1 MNKKMMIILLISI
14 GIIIVLV
21 SNINCPYK
29 ENILY
34 SQSQLNGYNE
44 KVMVNNN
51 LINRS
56 EAIEIATNLLSN
68 TLGVDLS
75 EGNPQMFVDVYRDT
89 KFNDV
94 YDWNILWSKEGY
106 SGSYGVEI
114 KSDNGEILN
123 VYLNIDM
130 PVKNTNISSELTKD
144 DLLDIIKPFAE
155 ELKIDLNSYDLNIKS
170 VVKYNTVGIKTP
182 YKYCTFTNG
191 SDKFRII
198 IDSRAEAI
206 VSYTKNA
213 S

>member
-44 KVMVNNN
+44 KLTVNNN

-56 EAIEIATNLLSN
+56 EAIEIATNLLSD

-130 PVKNTNISSELTKD
+130 PAKNTNISSELSRD

-170 VVKYNTVGIKTP
+170 VVEYNPVGIKTP

-191 SDKFRII
+191 IEKFRIK

>member
-75 EGNPQMFVDVYRDT
+75 EG
-89 KFNDV
+89 
-94 YDWNILWSKEGY
+94 
-106 SGSYGVEI
+106 
-114 KSDNGEILN
+114 
-123 VYLNIDM
+123 
-130 PVKNTNISSELTKD
+130 
-144 DLLDIIKPFAE
+144 
-155 ELKIDLNSYDLNIKS
+155 KI
-170 VVKYNTVGIKTP
+170 G
-182 YKYCTFTNG
+182 
-191 SDKFRII
+191 
-198 IDSRAEAI
+198 RAH
-206 VSYTKNA
+206 V
-213 S
+213 

>member
-56 EAIEIATNLLSN
+56 EAIEIATNLLSD

-130 PVKNTNISSELTKD
+130 PVKNTNISSELSRD
-144 DLLDIIKPFAE
+144 DLLDIIKPFADK
-155 ELKIDLNSYDLNIKS
+155 LKIDLNSYNLNIKS
-170 VVKYNTVGIKTP
+170 VVEYNPVGIKTP

-191 SDKFRII
+191 IEKFRIK

>member
-44 KVMVNNN
+44 KLTVNNN

-56 EAIEIATNLLSN
+56 EAIEIATNLLSD

-144 DLLDIIKPFAE
+144 DLLDIIKPFADK
-155 ELKIDLNSYDLNIKS
+155 LKIDLNSYNLNIKS
-170 VVKYNTVGIKTP
+170 VVEYNPVGIKTP

-191 SDKFRII
+191 IEKFRIK

>member
-144 DLLDIIKPFAE
+144 DLLDIIKPFADK
-155 ELKIDLNSYDLNIKS
+155 LKIDLNSYNLNIKS
-170 VVKYNTVGIKTP
+170 VVEYNPVGIKTP

-191 SDKFRII
+191 SEKFRII

>member
-56 EAIEIATNLLSN
+56 EAIEIATNLLSD

-144 DLLDIIKPFAE
+144 DLLDIIKPFADK
-155 ELKIDLNSYDLNIKS
+155 LKIDLNSYNLNIKS
-170 VVKYNTVGIKTP
+170 VVEYNPVGIKTP

-191 SDKFRII
+191 IEKFRIK

>member
-14 GIIIVLV
+14 GIIIILV

-144 DLLDIIKPFAE
+144 DLLDIIKPFADK
-155 ELKIDLNSYDLNIKS
+155 LKIDLNSYNLNIKS
-170 VVKYNTVGIKTP
+170 VVEYNPVGIKTP